1 MTMMRN
7 MRRFVLAAA
16 LATAGTAA
24 HAGDPS
30 ARDWIPAPPGTGV
43 FAAYLL
49 GLNSHGFYD
58 HGQRVPDGP
67 SVDVQGLVLRPMY
80 FSEILGKTVQY
91 ELILPALRTTIG
103 LSGMPDDRVTGVG
116 DAQLGAALWF
126 VNNEETKTWFAW
138 EPFITVPTG
147 LYRSNHADAS
157 PGKNR
162 WTTVQDFAF
171 VQGVGESTF
180 LEAVAEFEFFG
191 DNSNYYGGTLKKS
204 PAIRLMALAST
215 NITEST
221 YVGMRYRYETG
232 GREKVDGVETVSRAN
247 NHQLAFEITHQINEA
262 NQVQLQYIHDLKV
275 ENGPRMRGV
284 QLRYVYAF

>member
-1 MTMMRN
+1 MTMMRT
-7 MRRFVLAAA
+7 MRRLALAAA
-16 LATAGTAA
+16 LTAA
-24 HAGDPS
+24 GSAQAGDPS
-30 ARDWIPAPPGTGV
+30 ARDWIPAPPGTSV
-43 FAAYLL
+43 FAAYLF

-58 HGQRVPDGP
+58 HGNRVDDGP
-67 SVDVQGLVLRPMY
+67 TVDVQGMVLRPMY
-80 FSEILGKTVQY
+80 FGEVLGKTVQY
-91 ELILPALRTTIG
+91 ELILPATRTTIG
-103 LSGMPDDRVTGVG
+103 LSGEPDDRVTGVG
-116 DAQLGAALWF
+116 DAQLGAAVWF
-126 VNNEETKTWFAW
+126 VNNQETKTWFAW

-147 LYRSNHADAS
+147 RYHSNHADAS
-157 PGKNR
+157 SGKNR
-162 WTTVQDFAF
+162 WTTIQDFAF

-191 DNSNYYGGTLKKS
+191 DNTNYYGGTLKKA

-232 GREKVDGVETVSRAN
+232 GREKVDGVETVSSAK
-247 NHQLAFEITHQINEA
+247 NHQLAFEITHQINDA

-284 QLRYVYAF
+284 QMRYVYAF

>member
-1 MTMMRN
+1 MTVMCKMRSA
-7 MRRFVLAAA
+7 VLVAALAAA
-16 LATAGTAA
+16 GAA
-24 HAGDPS
+24 QAGDPS
-30 ARDWIPAPPGTGV
+30 ARDWIPAPPGTNV

-58 HGQRVPDGP
+58 HGDRVDGGP
-67 SVDVQGLVLRPMY
+67 TVDVRGMVLRPMH
-80 FSEILGKTVQY
+80 FGQLFGKTVQY
-91 ELILPALRTTIG
+91 ELILPAFRTTIG
-103 LSGMPDDRVTGVG
+103 MDGQPDDRVTGVG
-116 DAQLGAALWF
+116 DAQLGTAIWF
-126 VNNEETKTWFAW
+126 VNDEQTKTWFAW
-138 EPFITVPTG
+138 EPFITFPTG
-147 LYRSNHADAS
+147 RYHSNHADAS
-157 PGKNR
+157 PGRNR

-171 VQGVGESTF
+171 VKGVGESTF

-191 DNSNYYGGTLKKS
+191 NNDNYYGSTLKKD

-215 NITEST
+215 NLTPDT

-232 GREKVDGVETVSRAN
+232 GREKVGGIESMGRAS
-247 NHQLAFEITHQINEA
+247 NHQLAFEITHQINQA

>member
-1 MTMMRN
+1 MTMMRT
-7 MRRFVLAAA
+7 MRRLALAAA
-16 LATAGTAA
+16 LAAAGSAQ
-24 HAGDPS
+24 AGDPS
-30 ARDWIPAPPGTGV
+30 ARDWIPAPPGTSV
-43 FAAYLL
+43 FAAYLF

-58 HGQRVPDGP
+58 HGNRVDDGP
-67 SVDVQGLVLRPMY
+67 TVDVRGMVLRPMY
-80 FSEILGKTVQY
+80 FSEVLGKTVQY
-91 ELILPALRTTIG
+91 ELILPATRTTIG
-103 LSGMPDDRVTGVG
+103 VSGEPDDRVTGVG
-116 DAQLGAALWF
+116 DAQLGAAVWF
-126 VNNEETKTWFAW
+126 VNNQETKTWFAW

-147 LYRSNHADAS
+147 RYHSNHADAS
-157 PGKNR
+157 SGKNR
-162 WTTVQDFAF
+162 WTTIQDFAF

-191 DNSNYYGGTLKKS
+191 DNTNYYGGTLKKA

-232 GREKVDGVETVSRAN
+232 GREKVDGVETVSSAR
-247 NHQLAFEITHQINEA
+247 NHQLAFEITHQINDA

-284 QLRYVYAF
+284 QMRYVYAF

>member
-1 MTMMRN
+1 MTMMRT
-7 MRRFVLAAA
+7 MRRLALAAA
-16 LATAGTAA
+16 LVAAGSA

-30 ARDWIPAPPGTGV
+30 ARDWIPAPPGTSV

-58 HGQRVPDGP
+58 RGNQIDDGP
-67 SVDVQGLVLRPMY
+67 TVDVRGMVLRPMY
-80 FSEILGKTVQY
+80 FSEIMGKTVQY
-91 ELILPALRTTIG
+91 ELILPAMRTTIG
-103 LSGMPDDRVTGVG
+103 VSGAPDDRVTGVG
-116 DAQLGAALWF
+116 DAQLGAAVWF
-126 VNNEETKTWFAW
+126 INNEASKTWFAW

-147 LYRSNHADAS
+147 KYYSNHADAS

-162 WTTVQDFAF
+162 WTTLQDFAF
-171 VQGVGESTF
+171 VQGIGESTF

-191 DNSNYYGGTLKKS
+191 DNTNYYGGTLKKA

-232 GREKVDGVETVSRAN
+232 GREKVDGVETVSSAR
-247 NHQLAFEITHQINEA
+247 NHQLAFEITHQINDA

-284 QLRYVYAF
+284 QMRYVYAF